1 LDEAV
6 DVREQGGQI
15 VIEPIRAS
23 KVDLAHLLAGITPE
37 NLHGGIDFGNPVGKE
52 SL

>member
-1 LDEAV
+1 
-6 DVREQGGQI
+6 
-15 VIEPIRAS
+15 
-23 KVDLAHLLAGITPE
+23 VDLAHLLAGITPE